1 MTIGQSLGGRAPGL
15 AAALVWGLGV
25 GGCGSPPARTLQVDN
40 SLNVTIHADGRRGE
54 APPAIREDDPRV
66 AVAGQQIG
74 ELLGHPLGFDFD
86 EAVAAQFGSGL
97 HDAYVSGLE
106 HIARALDSC
115 RTREPQA
122 FEHGA
127 PALQRIRLAYEPI
140 SDGRATMERIA
151 NPALAPHVV
160 GGALTLAVHPDD
172 RQLLDA
178 AELCW
183 AFKLGAKE
191 DRAQR
196 FAAHDPAHLP
206 PEQHAGYLRFLTVDH
221 DHPDDPLERD
231 IDELRQLVLVA
242 ELQPHI
248 ALVEVRAD
256 ADEWLANAGSRLR
269 LELRQPTN
277 DAAELTAL
285 AKAQAAWIGWVNRSG
300 TKLERAEREK
310 VADALFTRESKDT
323 PELRKGFDA
332 EAFALPIVQQWI
344 ENAAYDDP
352 RKSEDRLYRFVVCKA
367 EREHADRPAIFV
379 RPYCTG
385 AFYSQLAETPI
396 GRKRLANL
404 LIRSHH
410 ERLTQTA
417 MLHVLRAAGSE
428 RLVLLLD
435 ALAEDQSTLR
445 VALRALGDYR
455 DWGPKGDYPSA
466 GEPIVVDPAP
476 LVASVPRWWKSAP
489 EQRPVLLYLLAGVG
503 AGREGSV
510 PWPRL
515 AEFLGGRIDAPT
527 LAAYLK
533 EEPAT
538 LHSVEKLVPAL
549 SPGWPRSRVLVPAL
563 DAYLEAD
570 AQGRSSDSRAYYTTN
585 DVLELLCD
593 AGTRSDVDALQKML
607 RTRLE
612 RFPSQSRQLDS
623 FVEKSPERL
632 CPGQKRPRA
641 SKPGAPLFGD

>member
-1 MTIGQSLGGRAPGL
+1 MSCPSFGAALSRSWL
-15 AAALVWGLGV
+15 AAAVVLGLGAA
-25 GGCGSPPARTLQVDN
+25 GCGSPPSPRTRVVDN

-54 APPAIREDDPRV
+54 APPAIREDDPRIE
-66 AVAGQQIG
+66 VAGQQIG
-74 ELLGHPLGFDFD
+74 GLLGHPLGFELD

-97 HDAYVSGLE
+97 HEAYVSGLE
-106 HIARALDSC
+106 RVAGALARCKA
-115 RTREPQA
+115 REPQA
-122 FEHGA
+122 FEFGA
-127 PALQRIRLAYEPI
+127 PSLQRIRLAYEPV
-140 SDGRATMERIA
+140 SDGRAALERIA

-160 GGALTLAVHPDD
+160 DGALTLAVHPDD
-172 RQLLDA
+172 HQLLDA

-183 AFKLGAKE
+183 AFRLGAKE
-191 DRAQR
+191 DRARR

-206 PEQHAGYLRFLTVDH
+206 PEQHAAYFRFLTVDH
-221 DHPDDPLERD
+221 DPPDDPLERD
-231 IDELRQLVLVA
+231 IDELRQVVRVS
-242 ELQPHI
+242 ELHPHI
-248 ALVEVRAD
+248 TLAEVRAD

-332 EAFALPIVQQWI
+332 EAFALPIVQRWL

-352 RKSEDRLYRFVVCKA
+352 RQSEDRLYRFVVCKA
-367 EREHADRPAIFV
+367 ERERADEPALFV

-385 AFYSQLAETPI
+385 AFYSQLAQTPL
-396 GRKRLANL
+396 GRKRLAHL
-404 LIRSHH
+404 LIRARH
-410 ERLTQTA
+410 ELLTQTA

-428 RLVLLLD
+428 LLVLLLD
-435 ALAEDQSTLR
+435 ALAEDQATLR

-466 GEPIVVDPAP
+466 GEPVVVDPGP

-503 AGREGSV
+503 TGREGSV

-515 AEFLGGRIDAPT
+515 AELLGGRIDAPT
-527 LAAYLK
+527 LAAYLG

-538 LHSVEKLVPAL
+538 LHTVEKLVPAL
-549 SPGWPRSRVLVPAL
+549 TPGWPRSRVLVPAL

-593 AGTRSDVDALQKML
+593 AGTRSDVEALQSML
-607 RTRLE
+607 RARLE
-612 RFPSQSRQLDS
+612 RLPSQSRQLAS

-632 CPGQKRPRA
+632 CPAQKRRQA
-641 SKPGAPLFGD
+641 SKPGLVGK

>member
-1 MTIGQSLGGRAPGL
+1 MTMGRSLDGRWLG
-15 AAALVWGLGV
+15 AALVWALAV
-25 GGCGSPPARTLQVDN
+25 CGCGSPPASRTLRVDN
-40 SLNVTIHADGRRGE
+40 SLNVTIHTDGSRGE
-54 APPAIREDDPRV
+54 APPAIREDDPRI
-66 AVAGQQIG
+66 AVAGQQIA

-97 HDAYVSGLE
+97 HEAYVSGLE
-106 HIARALDSC
+106 RIARALAHC
-115 RTREPQA
+115 KAREPQA
-122 FEHGA
+122 YEHGA
-127 PALQRIRLAYEPI
+127 PTLQRIHLAYEPV
-140 SDGRATMERIA
+140 SNGRAAMARID

-160 GGALTLAVHPDD
+160 DGALTLAVHPDD
-172 RQLLDA
+172 RRLLDA

-183 AFKLGAKE
+183 AFSLGAKE

-196 FAAHDPAHLP
+196 FAAHDPAQLP
-206 PEQHAGYLRFLTVDH
+206 PDQQAAYLRFLTVDH
-221 DHPDDPLERD
+221 DSPDDPLERD
-231 IDELRQLVLVA
+231 IDELRQVVLVA

-248 ALVEVRAD
+248 ALADVRAD
-256 ADEWLANAGSRLR
+256 ADEWLAHAGSRLR
-269 LELRQPTN
+269 LEMRQPTN
-277 DAAELTAL
+277 DAGKLTAL
-285 AKAQAAWIGWVNRSG
+285 ARAQAAWIGWVNRSG
-300 TKLERAEREK
+300 TKLERAERER
-310 VADALFTRESKDT
+310 VADTLFTRESRDT

-367 EREHADRPAIFV
+367 EREHADKPALFV

-385 AFYSQLAETPI
+385 AFYSQLAETPV

-404 LIRSHH
+404 LIRSQH
-410 ERLTQTA
+410 ELFTQTA

-428 RLVLLLD
+428 RLVQLLD
-435 ALAEDQSTLR
+435 AIADDPPTLR

-455 DWGPKGDYPSA
+455 YWGPKGEYPSV
-466 GEPIVVDPAP
+466 GEPVVVDPGP
-476 LVASVPRWWKSAP
+476 LVASVPRWWQSEP
-489 EQRPVLLYLLAGVG
+489 EQRPVLLYLLGGIG

-527 LAAYLK
+527 LSAYLAV
-533 EEPAT
+533 EPAT

-549 SPGWPRSRVLVPAL
+549 SPGWPRSGVLVPAL
-563 DAYLEAD
+563 DTYLDAD

-593 AGTRSDVDALQKML
+593 AGTRSDVEALQKML
-607 RTRLE
+607 RARLE
-612 RFPSQSRQLDS
+612 RFPSQGRQLAS

-632 CPGQKRPRA
+632 CPGQKRRKAP
-641 SKPGAPLFGD
+641 KPSAPLFGN

>member
-1 MTIGQSLGGRAPGL
+1 MTIGRSLDGWWRG
-15 AAALVWGLGV
+15 AALIGALGV
-25 GGCGSPPARTLQVDN
+25 WACGSPPVPRTLRVDN
-40 SLNVTIHADGRRGE
+40 SLNVTIHADGSRGE
-54 APPAIREDDPRV
+54 APPAIREDDPRI

-74 ELLGHPLGFDFD
+74 ELLGHPLGFDVD

-97 HDAYVSGLE
+97 HEAYVSGLE
-106 HIARALDSC
+106 RIARALAQC
-115 RTREPQA
+115 KAREPEA
-122 FEHGA
+122 FAHGA
-127 PALQRIRLAYEPI
+127 PTLQRIHLAYEPV
-140 SDGRATMERIA
+140 SNGRAAMERIA

-160 GGALTLAVHPDD
+160 DGALTLAVHPDD
-172 RQLLDA
+172 RRLLDA

-183 AFKLGAKE
+183 AFSLGAKA

-196 FAAHDPAHLP
+196 FAAHEPAQLP
-206 PEQHAGYLRFLTVDH
+206 PDQHAAYLRFLTVDH
-221 DHPDDPLERD
+221 DSPDDPLERD
-231 IDELRQLVLVA
+231 IDELRQVVLVA

-248 ALVEVRAD
+248 ALAEVRAD

-269 LELRQPTN
+269 LEMRQPTN
-277 DAAELTAL
+277 DAGKLTAL

-300 TKLERAEREK
+300 AKLERAEREK
-310 VADALFTRESKDT
+310 VADALFTRESRDT

-332 EAFALPIVQQWI
+332 EAFALPIVQHWI

-352 RKSEDRLYRFVVCKA
+352 RKSEDRLYRVVVCKA
-367 EREHADRPAIFV
+367 EREHADKPALFV

-385 AFYSQLAETPI
+385 AFYSQLAETPV

-404 LIRSHH
+404 LMRSHH
-410 ERLTQTA
+410 ELLTQTA

-435 ALAEDQSTLR
+435 ALTEDQATLR
-445 VALRALGDYR
+445 VALRTLGDYR
-455 DWGPKGDYPSA
+455 YWGPKGEYPSV
-466 GEPIVVDPAP
+466 GEPVVVDPGP
-476 LVASVPRWWKSAP
+476 LVAGVPRWWKSAP
-489 EQRPVLLYLLAGVG
+489 EQRPVLLYLLVGIG

-527 LAAYLK
+527 LAAYLA

-563 DAYLEAD
+563 DTYLEAD

-593 AGTRSDVDALQKML
+593 AGTRSDVEALQKML
-607 RTRLE
+607 RARLE

-632 CPGQKRPRA
+632 CPAQKRRKA
-641 SKPGAPLFGD
+641 STPAAPLFGN

>member
-1 MTIGQSLGGRAPGL
+1 MTMGRSLDGGWLG
-15 AAALVWGLGV
+15 AALIGALGV
-25 GGCGSPPARTLQVDN
+25 WACGSPSAPRTLRVDN
-40 SLNVTIHADGRRGE
+40 SLNVTIHADGSRGE
-54 APPAIREDDPRV
+54 APPAIREDDPRI

-97 HDAYVSGLE
+97 HEAYVSGLE
-106 HIARALDSC
+106 RMARALAHC
-115 RTREPQA
+115 KAREPEA

-127 PALQRIRLAYEPI
+127 PTLQRIHLAYEPV
-140 SDGRATMERIA
+140 SNGRAAMERIES
-151 NPALAPHVV
+151 PALAPHVV
-160 GGALTLAVHPDD
+160 DGALTLAVHPDD
-172 RQLLDA
+172 RRLLDA

-183 AFKLGAKE
+183 AFSLGAKA

-196 FAAHDPAHLP
+196 FAAHDPAQLP
-206 PEQHAGYLRFLTVDH
+206 PDQHAAYLRFLTVDH
-221 DHPDDPLERD
+221 DSPDDPLERD
-231 IDELRQLVLVA
+231 IDELRQMVLVA

-248 ALVEVRAD
+248 ALAEVRAD

-269 LELRQPTN
+269 LEMRQPTN
-277 DAAELTAL
+277 DAGKLTAL
-285 AKAQAAWIGWVNRSG
+285 GKAQAAWIGWVNRSG

-310 VADALFTRESKDT
+310 VADTLFTRESRDT

-367 EREHADRPAIFV
+367 EREHADKPALFV
-379 RPYCTG
+379 RPYCTS
-385 AFYSQLAETPI
+385 AFYSQLAETPV

-404 LIRSHH
+404 LIRSQH
-410 ERLTQTA
+410 ELLTQTA

-435 ALAEDQSTLR
+435 ALAEDQATMR

-455 DWGPKGDYPSA
+455 YWGPKGEYPSV
-466 GEPIVVDPAP
+466 GEPVVVDPGA

-489 EQRPVLLYLLAGVG
+489 EQRPVLLYLLAGIG

-527 LAAYLK
+527 LAAYLA

-538 LHSVEKLVPAL
+538 IHSVEKLVPAL

-563 DAYLEAD
+563 DTYLEAD
-570 AQGRSSDSRAYYTTN
+570 ARGRSSDSRAYYTTN

-593 AGTRSDVDALQKML
+593 AGTRSDVEALQKML
-607 RTRLE
+607 RARLE

-632 CPGQKRPRA
+632 CPGQKQRKA
-641 SKPGAPLFGD
+641 STPAAPLFGD